1 MTDDERDQRGPDGPR
16 TTGAPWM
23 QSLRR
28 GDAGPAVAEV
38 RAALEEMSLLERR
51 GPGPATFDQD
61 LEAGVRLFQ
70 QQRGLITDGLVG
82 PATYRALRDARW
94 SLGDRML
101 SLHTPAPLT
110 GDDVFALQERLLE
123 LGYDSGRADGVF
135 GRQTEQ
141 ALRSFQRDYGMA
153 ADGMCGPRTLRHLG
167 YLGRK
172 VTGGRPGLLREQ
184 ERLHRAGPR
193 MSGKRIVIDPGHG
206 GEHPGVE
213 VGGHT
218 EAALVADV
226 ARRLEGRM
234 AAAGMEALLSHGP
247 HDCPTDA
254 ERAGFANSAGADVL
268 LSLHVD
274 ANPSAAAN
282 GLAAFHFGTGTGAT
296 STVGEALAGYIHRE
310 LLARTRMLDC
320 GVHPRPW
327 ELLRLTRMPAVRVE
341 MGYLTNEH
349 DRAALL
355 DPAFRDVVAEG
366 ILVAVK
372 RLYLLGQNDKPT
384 GTFTFSDILQHEE
397 GSPAGV

>member
-1 MTDDERDQRGPDGPR
+1 
-16 TTGAPWM
+16 M
-23 QSLRR
+23 QLLSR
-28 GDAGPAVAEV
+28 GDAGPPVAEV
-38 RAALEEMSLLERR
+38 RAALEALGIVEPT
-51 GPGPATFDQD
+51 GPGPVLFDEQ
-61 LEAGVRLFQ
+61 LEHAVRIFQ
-70 QQRGLITDGLVG
+70 QRRGLITDGIVG

-94 SLGDRML
+94 ALGDRML
-101 SLHTPAPLT
+101 LLNAASPLT

-141 ALRSFQRDYGMA
+141 ALRGFQRDYGMSP
-153 ADGMCGPRTLRHLG
+153 DGMCGPRTLRHLG

-193 MSGKRIVIDPGHG
+193 LSGKRIVIDPGHG
-206 GEHPGVE
+206 GADRGVS
-213 VGGHT
+213 VGSGADAIT
-218 EAALVADV
+218 EAGLVDDIG
-226 ARRLEGRM
+226 RRLEGRM

-254 ERAGFANSAGADVL
+254 ERAGFANSAGADVV

-274 ANPSAAAN
+274 ANASPAAN

-296 STVGEALAGYIHRE
+296 STVGEALAGFIHRE

-341 MGYLTNEH
+341 MGYLTNER

-355 DPAFRDVVAEG
+355 DPGFRDVVAEG

-372 RLYLLGQNDKPT
+372 RLYLLGQDDKPT
-384 GTFTFSDILQHEE
+384 GTFTWAEVLQRE
-397 GSPAGV
+397 SNRPAGV

>member
-1 MTDDERDQRGPDGPR
+1 
-16 TTGAPWM
+16 M
-23 QSLRR
+23 QLLRR
-28 GDAGPAVAEV
+28 GDAGPPVAEV
-38 RAALEEMSLLERR
+38 RAALEAM
-51 GPGPATFDQD
+51 GV
-61 LEAGVRLFQ
+61 LEAVAVGSGRFDNALEHAVRVFQ
-70 QQRGLITDGLVG
+70 QQRGLITDGIVG

-94 SLGDRML
+94 ALGDRML
-101 SLHTPAPLT
+101 RFDPAGPMT

-141 ALRSFQRDYGMA
+141 ALRSFQRDYGMSP
-153 ADGMCGPRTLRHLG
+153 DGMCGPRTLRHLG

-193 MSGKRIVIDPGHG
+193 LSGKRIVIDPGHG
-206 GEHPGVE
+206 GRDRGVTIGSDRTA
-213 VGGHT
+213 VT
-218 EAALVADV
+218 EADLVSDI

-234 AAAGMEALLSHGP
+234 AAAGMEALLSRGP
-247 HDCPTDA
+247 HDCPSDA

-274 ANPSAAAN
+274 ADPSPSAN
-282 GLAAFHFGTGTGAT
+282 GLAAFHFGTGNGAT
-296 STVGEALAGYIHRE
+296 STVGEALAGFIHRE

-341 MGYLTNEH
+341 IGYLTNDR

-355 DPAFRDVVAEG
+355 DPAFRDIVAEG

-372 RLYLLGQNDKPT
+372 RLYLLGQDDKPT
-384 GTFTFSDILQHEE
+384 GTFTWAEVLQREE
-397 GSPAGV
+397 GRPAGV

>member
-1 MTDDERDQRGPDGPR
+1 
-16 TTGAPWM
+16 M
-23 QSLRR
+23 QLLSR
-28 GDAGPAVAEV
+28 GDAGPPVAEV
-38 RAALEEMSLLERR
+38 RAALEALGILEAV
-51 GPGPATFDQD
+51 GPGPVLFDEQ
-61 LEAGVRLFQ
+61 LEHAVRIFQ
-70 QQRGLITDGLVG
+70 QRRGLITDGIVG

-94 SLGDRML
+94 ALGDRML
-101 SLHTPAPLT
+101 LLNTASPLT

-141 ALRSFQRDYGMA
+141 ALRGFQRDYGMSP
-153 ADGMCGPRTLRHLG
+153 DGMCGPRTLRHLG

-193 MSGKRIVIDPGHG
+193 LSGKRIVIDPGHG
-206 GEHPGVE
+206 GADRGVS
-213 VGGHT
+213 VGSGAEAVT
-218 EAALVADV
+218 EAGLVDDIG
-226 ARRLEGRM
+226 RRLEGRM

-254 ERAGFANSAGADVL
+254 ERAGFANSAGADVV

-274 ANPSAAAN
+274 ANASPAAN

-296 STVGEALAGYIHRE
+296 STVGEALAGFIHRE

-341 MGYLTNEH
+341 MGYLTNER

-355 DPAFRDVVAEG
+355 DPGFRDVVAEG

-372 RLYLLGQNDKPT
+372 RLYLLGQDDKPT
-384 GTFTFSDILQHEE
+384 GTFTWAEVLQRE
-397 GSPAGV
+397 SNRPAGV

>member
-1 MTDDERDQRGPDGPR
+1 
-16 TTGAPWM
+16 M
-23 QSLRR
+23 QLLSR
-28 GDAGPAVAEV
+28 GDTGPAVAEV
-38 RAALEEMSLLERR
+38 RAALQALGLVEPPAP
-51 GPGPATFDQD
+51 GGPAPEPSRFDGA
-61 LEAGVRLFQ
+61 LEGAVRAFQ
-70 QQRGLITDGLVG
+70 QNRGLITDGVVG
-82 PATYRALRDARW
+82 AATYRALRDARW

-101 SLHTPAPLT
+101 CLQASNTMT

-153 ADGMCGPRTLRHLG
+153 PDGICGPRTLRHLG

-193 MSGKRIVIDPGHG
+193 LSGKRIVIDPGHG
-206 GEHPGVE
+206 GSHPGVA
-213 VGGHT
+213 VGGVT
-218 EAALVADV
+218 EAGLVADI

-234 AAAGMEALLSHGP
+234 SAAGMEALLSHGP
-247 HDCPTDA
+247 QDCPSDA
-254 ERAGFANSAGADVL
+254 ERAGFANTAGADVV

-274 ANPSAAAN
+274 ANPSPAAN

-296 STVGEALAGYIHRE
+296 STVGEALAGFIHRE

-341 MGYLTNEH
+341 IGYLTNED
-349 DRAALL
+349 DRESLL

-384 GTFTFSDILQHEE
+384 GTFTFSDILQREE
-397 GSPAGV
+397 GSPIGA

>member
-1 MTDDERDQRGPDGPR
+1 MTPARRSPR
-16 TTGAPWM
+16 SAQHWRRSASWSPWAPARCCSTT
-23 QSLRR
+23 QLEH
-28 GDAGPAVAEV
+28 AV
-38 RAALEEMSLLERR
+38 RI
-51 GPGPATFDQD
+51 
-61 LEAGVRLFQ
+61 FQ
-70 QQRGLITDGLVG
+70 QRRGLITDGIVG

-94 SLGDRML
+94 ALGDRML
-101 SLHTPAPLT
+101 LLNAASPLT

-141 ALRSFQRDYGMA
+141 ALRGFQRDYGMSP
-153 ADGMCGPRTLRHLG
+153 DGMCGPRTLRHLG

-193 MSGKRIVIDPGHG
+193 LSGKRIVIDPGHG
-206 GEHPGVE
+206 GADRGVS
-213 VGGHT
+213 VGSGAEAVT
-218 EAALVADV
+218 EAGLVDDIG
-226 ARRLEGRM
+226 RRLEGRM

-254 ERAGFANSAGADVL
+254 ERAGFANSAGADVV

-274 ANPSAAAN
+274 ANASPAAN

-296 STVGEALAGYIHRE
+296 STVGEALAGFIHRE

-341 MGYLTNEH
+341 MGYLTNDR

-355 DPAFRDVVAEG
+355 DPGFRDVVAEG

-372 RLYLLGQNDKPT
+372 RLYLLGQDDKPT
-384 GTFTFSDILQHEE
+384 GTFTWAEVLQRE
-397 GSPAGV
+397 SNRPAGV

>member
-1 MTDDERDQRGPDGPR
+1 
-16 TTGAPWM
+16 M
-23 QSLRR
+23 QLLSR
-28 GDAGPAVAEV
+28 GDAGPPVAEV
-38 RAALEEMSLLERR
+38 RAALEEMGILEPTD
-51 GPGPATFDQD
+51 PGPALFDDD
-61 LEAGVRLFQ
+61 LEQAVRIFQ
-70 QQRGLITDGLVG
+70 QHRGLITDGIVG

-101 SLHTPAPLT
+101 CLQASNTMT

-153 ADGMCGPRTLRHLG
+153 PDGICGPRTLRHLG

-193 MSGKRIVIDPGHG
+193 LSGKRIVIDPGHG
-206 GEHPGVE
+206 GSHPGVA
-213 VGGHT
+213 VGGVT
-218 EAALVADV
+218 EAGLVADI

-234 AAAGMEALLSHGP
+234 SAAGMEALLSHGP
-247 HDCPTDA
+247 QDCPSDA
-254 ERAGFANSAGADVL
+254 ERAGFANTAGADVV

-274 ANPSAAAN
+274 ANPSPAAN

-296 STVGEALAGYIHRE
+296 STVGEALAGFIHRE

-341 MGYLTNEH
+341 IGYLTNED
-349 DRAALL
+349 DRESLL

-384 GTFTFSDILQHEE
+384 GTFTFSDILQREE
-397 GSPAGV
+397 GSPIGA

>member
-1 MTDDERDQRGPDGPR
+1 
-16 TTGAPWM
+16 M
-23 QSLRR
+23 QLLSR
-28 GDAGPAVAEV
+28 GDAGPPVAEV
-38 RAALEEMSLLERR
+38 RAALEALGIVEPT
-51 GPGPATFDQD
+51 GPGPVLFDEQ
-61 LEAGVRLFQ
+61 LEHAVRIFQ
-70 QQRGLITDGLVG
+70 QRRGLITDGIVG

-94 SLGDRML
+94 ALGDRML
-101 SLHTPAPLT
+101 LLNAASPLT

-141 ALRSFQRDYGMA
+141 ALRGFQRDYGMSP
-153 ADGMCGPRTLRHLG
+153 DGMCGPRTLRHLG

-193 MSGKRIVIDPGHG
+193 LSGKRIVIDPGHG
-206 GEHPGVE
+206 GADRGVS
-213 VGGHT
+213 VGSGADAIT
-218 EAALVADV
+218 EAGLVDDIG
-226 ARRLEGRM
+226 RRLEGRM

-247 HDCPTDA
+247 NDCPTDA
-254 ERAGFANSAGADVL
+254 ERAGFANSAGADVV

-274 ANPSAAAN
+274 ANASPAAN

-296 STVGEALAGYIHRE
+296 STVGEALAGFIHRE

-341 MGYLTNEH
+341 MGYLTNER

-355 DPAFRDVVAEG
+355 DPGFRDVVAEG

-372 RLYLLGQNDKPT
+372 RLYLLGQDDKPT
-384 GTFTFSDILQHEE
+384 GTFTWAEVLQRE
-397 GSPAGV
+397 SNRPAGV

>member
-1 MTDDERDQRGPDGPR
+1 
-16 TTGAPWM
+16 M
-23 QSLRR
+23 QLLSR
-28 GDAGPAVAEV
+28 GDAGPPVAEV
-38 RAALEEMSLLERR
+38 RAALEALGIVEPT
-51 GPGPATFDQD
+51 GPGPVLFDDQ
-61 LEAGVRLFQ
+61 LEHAVRIFQ
-70 QQRGLITDGLVG
+70 QRRGLITDGIVG

-94 SLGDRML
+94 ALGDRML
-101 SLHTPAPLT
+101 LLNAASPLT

-141 ALRSFQRDYGMA
+141 ALRGFQRDYGMTP
-153 ADGMCGPRTLRHLG
+153 DGMCGPRTLRHLG

-193 MSGKRIVIDPGHG
+193 LSGKRIVIDPGHG
-206 GEHPGVE
+206 GADRGVS
-213 VGGHT
+213 VGSGADAIT
-218 EAALVADV
+218 EAGLVDDIG
-226 ARRLEGRM
+226 RRLEGRM

-247 HDCPTDA
+247 NDCPTDA
-254 ERAGFANSAGADVL
+254 ERAGFANSAGADVV

-274 ANPSAAAN
+274 ANASPAAN

-296 STVGEALAGYIHRE
+296 STVGEALAGFIHRE

-341 MGYLTNEH
+341 MGYLTNER

-355 DPAFRDVVAEG
+355 DPGFRDVVAEG

-372 RLYLLGQNDKPT
+372 RLYLLGQDDKPT
-384 GTFTFSDILQHEE
+384 GTFTWAEVLQRE
-397 GSPAGV
+397 SNRPAGV

>member
-1 MTDDERDQRGPDGPR
+1 
-16 TTGAPWM
+16 M
-23 QSLRR
+23 QLLSR
-28 GDAGPAVAEV
+28 GDAGPPVAEV
-38 RAALEEMSLLERR
+38 RAALEALGIVEPT
-51 GPGPATFDQD
+51 GPGPVLFDEQ
-61 LEAGVRLFQ
+61 LEHAVRIFQ
-70 QQRGLITDGLVG
+70 QRRGLITDGIVG

-94 SLGDRML
+94 ALGDRML
-101 SLHTPAPLT
+101 LLNAASPLT

-141 ALRSFQRDYGMA
+141 ALRGFQRDYGMSP
-153 ADGMCGPRTLRHLG
+153 DGMCGPRTLRHLG

-193 MSGKRIVIDPGHG
+193 LSGKRIVIDPGHG
-206 GEHPGVE
+206 GTDRGVS
-213 VGGHT
+213 VGSGAEAIT
-218 EAALVADV
+218 EAGLVDDIG
-226 ARRLEGRM
+226 RRLEGRM

-254 ERAGFANSAGADVL
+254 ERAGFANSAGADVV

-274 ANPSAAAN
+274 ANASPAAN

-296 STVGEALAGYIHRE
+296 STVGEALAGFIHRE

-341 MGYLTNEH
+341 MGYLTNER

-355 DPAFRDVVAEG
+355 DPGFRDVVAEG

-372 RLYLLGQNDKPT
+372 RLYLLGQDDKPT
-384 GTFTFSDILQHEE
+384 GTFTWAEVLQRE
-397 GSPAGV
+397 SNRPAGV

>member
-1 MTDDERDQRGPDGPR
+1 
-16 TTGAPWM
+16 M
-23 QSLRR
+23 QLLSR
-28 GDAGPAVAEV
+28 GDAGPPVAEV
-38 RAALEEMSLLERR
+38 RAALEALGIVEPT
-51 GPGPATFDQD
+51 GPGPVLFDEQ
-61 LEAGVRLFQ
+61 LEHAVRIFQ
-70 QQRGLITDGLVG
+70 QRRGLITDGVVG

-94 SLGDRML
+94 ALGDRML
-101 SLHTPAPLT
+101 LLNAASPLT

-141 ALRSFQRDYGMA
+141 ALRGFQRDYGMSP
-153 ADGMCGPRTLRHLG
+153 DGMCGPRTLRHLG

-193 MSGKRIVIDPGHG
+193 LSGKRIVIDPGHG
-206 GEHPGVE
+206 GADRGVS
-213 VGGHT
+213 VGSGADAIT
-218 EAALVADV
+218 EAGLVDDIG
-226 ARRLEGRM
+226 RRLEGRM

-247 HDCPTDA
+247 NDCPTDA
-254 ERAGFANSAGADVL
+254 ERAGFANSAGADVV

-274 ANPSAAAN
+274 ANASPAAN

-296 STVGEALAGYIHRE
+296 STVGEALAGFIHRE

-341 MGYLTNEH
+341 MGYLTNER

-355 DPAFRDVVAEG
+355 DPGFRDIVAEG

-372 RLYLLGQNDKPT
+372 RLYLLGQDDKPT
-384 GTFTFSDILQHEE
+384 GTFTWAEVLQRE
-397 GSPAGV
+397 SNRPAGV

>member
-1 MTDDERDQRGPDGPR
+1 MTSRLAVDEVGE
-16 TTGAPWM
+16 
-23 QSLRR
+23 L
-28 GDAGPAVAEV
+28 
-38 RAALEEMSLLERR
+38 
-51 GPGPATFDQD
+51 FDLD
-61 LEAGVRLFQ
+61 LEAAVRLFQ

-82 PATYRALRDARW
+82 PSTYRALRDAHW

-101 SLHTPAPLT
+101 SLHAPAPLT

-153 ADGMCGPRTLRHLG
+153 PDGMCGPRTLRHLG

-193 MSGKRIVIDPGHG
+193 LSGKRIVIDPGHG
-206 GEHPGVE
+206 GGSNPGVS

-218 EAALVADV
+218 EADLVSDV
-226 ARRLEGRM
+226 GRRLEGRM

-247 HDCPTDA
+247 QDCPTDA
-254 ERAGFANSAGADVL
+254 ERAGFANSAGADVV

-274 ANPSAAAN
+274 ANPSPAAN
-282 GLAAFHFGTGTGAT
+282 GLAAFHFGTGNGAT
-296 STVGEALAGYIHRE
+296 STVGEALAGFIHRE

-341 MGYLTNEH
+341 IGYLTNDR

>member
-1 MTDDERDQRGPDGPR
+1 
-16 TTGAPWM
+16 M
-23 QSLRR
+23 QLLSR
-28 GDAGPAVAEV
+28 GDTGPAVAEV
-38 RAALEEMSLLERR
+38 RAALQALGLVEPSAPGAPAPEPGRFDEGLED
-51 GPGPATFDQD
+51 A
-61 LEAGVRLFQ
+61 VRAFQ
-70 QQRGLITDGLVG
+70 QNRGLITDGVVG
-82 PATYRALRDARW
+82 PSTYRALRDARW

-101 SLHTPAPLT
+101 CLQASNIMS

-153 ADGMCGPRTLRHLG
+153 PDGICGPRTLRHLG

-184 ERLHRAGPR
+184 ERLHRSGPR
-193 MSGKRIVIDPGHG
+193 LSGKRIVIDPGHG
-206 GEHPGVE
+206 GSDPGVA
-213 VGGHT
+213 VGGVT
-218 EAALVADV
+218 EAGLVSDI

-234 AAAGMEALLSHGP
+234 SAAGMEALLSHGP
-247 HDCPTDA
+247 HDCPSDP
-254 ERAGFANSAGADVL
+254 ERAAFANTAGADVV

-274 ANPSAAAN
+274 ANPSPAAN

-341 MGYLTNEH
+341 IGYLTNER
-349 DRAALL
+349 DRSALL

-384 GTFTFSDILQHEE
+384 GTFTFSDILQREE
-397 GSPAGV
+397 GSPIGA

>member
-1 MTDDERDQRGPDGPR
+1 
-16 TTGAPWM
+16 M
-23 QSLRR
+23 QLLSR
-28 GDAGPAVAEV
+28 GDAGPPVAEV
-38 RAALEEMSLLERR
+38 RAALEALGIVEPT
-51 GPGPATFDQD
+51 GPGPVLFDEQ
-61 LEAGVRLFQ
+61 LEHAVRIFQ
-70 QQRGLITDGLVG
+70 QRRGLITDGIVG

-94 SLGDRML
+94 ALGDRML
-101 SLHTPAPLT
+101 LLNAASPLT

-141 ALRSFQRDYGMA
+141 ALRGFQRDYGMSP
-153 ADGMCGPRTLRHLG
+153 DGMCGPRTLRHLG

-193 MSGKRIVIDPGHG
+193 LSGKRIVIDPGHG
-206 GEHPGVE
+206 GADRGVS
-213 VGGHT
+213 VGSGADAIT
-218 EAALVADV
+218 EAGLVDDIG
-226 ARRLEGRM
+226 RRLEGRM

-247 HDCPTDA
+247 NDCPTDA
-254 ERAGFANSAGADVL
+254 ERAGFANSAGADVV

-274 ANPSAAAN
+274 ANASPAAN

-296 STVGEALAGYIHRE
+296 STVGEALAGFIHRE

-341 MGYLTNEH
+341 IGYLTNDR

-355 DPAFRDVVAEG
+355 DPGFRDVVAEG

-372 RLYLLGQNDKPT
+372 RLYLLGQDDKPT
-384 GTFTFSDILQHEE
+384 GTFTWAEVLQRE
-397 GSPAGV
+397 SNRPAGV

>member
-1 MTDDERDQRGPDGPR
+1 
-16 TTGAPWM
+16 M
-23 QSLRR
+23 QLLSR
-28 GDAGPAVAEV
+28 GDAGPPVAEV
-38 RAALEEMSLLERR
+38 RAALEEMGILDPA
-51 GPGPATFDQD
+51 GPGPALFDD
-61 LEAGVRLFQ
+61 LLEQAVRIFQ
-70 QQRGLITDGLVG
+70 QRRGLITDGIVG

-94 SLGDRML
+94 ALGDRML
-101 SLHTPAPLT
+101 LLNTQQPLT
-110 GDDVFALQERLLE
+110 GDDVFSLQERLLE

-141 ALRSFQRDYGMA
+141 ALRSFQRDYGMSP
-153 ADGMCGPRTLRHLG
+153 DGMCGPRTLRHLG

-193 MSGKRIVIDPGHG
+193 LSGKRIVIDPGHG
-206 GEHPGVE
+206 GADRGAL
-213 VGGHT
+213 VGSGPEAVT
-218 EAALVADV
+218 EAGIVGDI

-247 HDCPTDA
+247 QDCPNDA
-254 ERAGFANSAGADVL
+254 ERAGFANSAGADVV

-274 ANPSAAAN
+274 ANASPAAN

-296 STVGEALAGYIHRE
+296 STVGEALAGFIHRE

-341 MGYLTNEH
+341 IGYLTNDR

-355 DPAFRDVVAEG
+355 DPGFRDVVAEG

-372 RLYLLGQNDKPT
+372 RLYLLGQDDKPT
-384 GTFTFSDILQHEE
+384 GTFTWAEVLQRE
-397 GSPAGV
+397 SNRPAGV

>member
-1 MTDDERDQRGPDGPR
+1 
-16 TTGAPWM
+16 M
-23 QSLRR
+23 QLLSR
-28 GDAGPAVAEV
+28 GDAGPPVAEV
-38 RAALEEMSLLERR
+38 RAALEEMGILEPT
-51 GPGPATFDQD
+51 GPGPALFDEL
-61 LEAGVRLFQ
+61 LEQAVRIFQ
-70 QQRGLITDGLVG
+70 QHRGLITDGIVG

-101 SLHTPAPLT
+101 LLNTQQPLT

-141 ALRSFQRDYGMA
+141 ALRSFQRDYGMSP
-153 ADGMCGPRTLRHLG
+153 DGMCGPRTLRHLG

-184 ERLHRAGPR
+184 ERLHKAGPR
-193 MSGKRIVIDPGHG
+193 LSGKRIVIDPGHG
-206 GEHPGVE
+206 GADR
-213 VGGHT
+213 GGLIGTGPDAVT
-218 EAALVADV
+218 EAGLVGDI

-247 HDCPTDA
+247 QDCPTDA
-254 ERAGFANSAGADVL
+254 ERAGFANSAGADVV

-274 ANPSAAAN
+274 ANASPAAN

-296 STVGEALAGYIHRE
+296 STVGEALAGFIHRE

-341 MGYLTNEH
+341 IGYLTNDR

-355 DPAFRDVVAEG
+355 DPGFRDVVAEG

-372 RLYLLGQNDKPT
+372 RLYLLGQDDKPT
-384 GTFTFSDILQHEE
+384 GTFTWAEVLQREANR
-397 GSPAGV
+397 PAAAR

>member
-1 MTDDERDQRGPDGPR
+1 
-16 TTGAPWM
+16 M
-23 QSLRR
+23 QLLSR
-28 GDAGPAVAEV
+28 GDAGPPVAEV
-38 RAALEEMSLLERR
+38 RAALEALGIVEPT
-51 GPGPATFDQD
+51 GPGPVLFDEQ
-61 LEAGVRLFQ
+61 LEHAVRIFQ
-70 QQRGLITDGLVG
+70 QRRGLITDGIVG

-94 SLGDRML
+94 ALGDRML
-101 SLHTPAPLT
+101 LLNAASPLT

-141 ALRSFQRDYGMA
+141 ALRGFQRDYGMSP
-153 ADGMCGPRTLRHLG
+153 DGMCGPRTLRHLG

-193 MSGKRIVIDPGHG
+193 LSGKRIVIDPGHG
-206 GEHPGVE
+206 GADRGVS
-213 VGGHT
+213 VGSGADTIT
-218 EAALVADV
+218 EAGLVDDIG
-226 ARRLEGRM
+226 RRLEGRM

-247 HDCPTDA
+247 NDCPTDA
-254 ERAGFANSAGADVL
+254 ERAGFANSAGADVV

-274 ANPSAAAN
+274 ANASPAAN

-296 STVGEALAGYIHRE
+296 STVGEALAGFIHRE

-341 MGYLTNEH
+341 MGYLTNER

-355 DPAFRDVVAEG
+355 DPGFRDVVAEG

-372 RLYLLGQNDKPT
+372 RLYLLGQDDKPT
-384 GTFTFSDILQHEE
+384 GTFTWAEVLQRE
-397 GSPAGV
+397 SNRPAGV

>member
-1 MTDDERDQRGPDGPR
+1 
-16 TTGAPWM
+16 M
-23 QSLRR
+23 QLLSR
-28 GDAGPAVAEV
+28 GDAGPPVAEV
-38 RAALEEMSLLERR
+38 RAALEALGIVEPT
-51 GPGPATFDQD
+51 GPGPVLFDDQ
-61 LEAGVRLFQ
+61 LEHAVRIFQ
-70 QQRGLITDGLVG
+70 QRRGLITDGIVG

-94 SLGDRML
+94 ALGDRML
-101 SLHTPAPLT
+101 LLNAASPLT

-141 ALRSFQRDYGMA
+141 ALRGFQRDYGMSP
-153 ADGMCGPRTLRHLG
+153 DGMCGPRTLRHLG

-193 MSGKRIVIDPGHG
+193 LSGKRIVIDPGHG
-206 GEHPGVE
+206 GADRGVS
-213 VGGHT
+213 VGSGAEAIT
-218 EAALVADV
+218 EAGLVDDIG
-226 ARRLEGRM
+226 RRLEGRM

-247 HDCPTDA
+247 NDCPTDA
-254 ERAGFANSAGADVL
+254 ERAGFANSAGADVV

-274 ANPSAAAN
+274 ANASPAAN

-296 STVGEALAGYIHRE
+296 STVGEALAGFIHRE
-310 LLARTRMLDC
+310 LLARTQMLDC

-341 MGYLTNEH
+341 MGYLTNDR

-355 DPAFRDVVAEG
+355 DPGFRDVVAEG

-372 RLYLLGQNDKPT
+372 RLYLLGQDDKPT
-384 GTFTFSDILQHEE
+384 GTFTWAEVLQRE
-397 GSPAGV
+397 SNRPAGV

>member
-1 MTDDERDQRGPDGPR
+1 
-16 TTGAPWM
+16 M
-23 QSLRR
+23 QLLSR
-28 GDAGPAVAEV
+28 GDAGPPVAEV
-38 RAALEEMSLLERR
+38 RAALEALGILEPV
-51 GPGPATFDQD
+51 GPGPALFDDQ
-61 LEAGVRLFQ
+61 LEHAVRIFQ
-70 QQRGLITDGLVG
+70 QGRGLITDGIVG
-82 PATYRALRDARW
+82 SATYRALRDARW
-94 SLGDRML
+94 ALGDRML
-101 SLHTPAPLT
+101 LLNTQAPLT

-141 ALRSFQRDYGMA
+141 ALRGFQRDYGMSP
-153 ADGMCGPRTLRHLG
+153 DGMCGPRTLRHLG

-193 MSGKRIVIDPGHG
+193 LSGKRIVIDPGHG
-206 GEHPGVE
+206 GADRGVF
-213 VGGHT
+213 VGSGAEAVT
-218 EAALVADV
+218 EAGLVDDIG
-226 ARRLEGRM
+226 RRLEGRM

-254 ERAGFANSAGADVL
+254 ERAGFANSAGADVV

-274 ANPSAAAN
+274 ANASPAAN

-296 STVGEALAGYIHRE
+296 STVGEALAGFIHRE

-341 MGYLTNEH
+341 IGYLTNDR

-355 DPAFRDVVAEG
+355 DPGFRDVVAEG

-372 RLYLLGQNDKPT
+372 RLYLLGQDDKPT
-384 GTFTFSDILQHEE
+384 GTFTWAEVLQRE
-397 GSPAGV
+397 SNRPAGV

>member
-1 MTDDERDQRGPDGPR
+1 MCMPL
-16 TTGAPWM
+16 
-23 QSLRR
+23 LRR
-28 GDAGPAVAEV
+28 GDAGPPVAEV
-38 RAALEEMSLLERR
+38 RAALEEMDLLERTE
-51 GPGPATFDQD
+51 PGPAVFDEA
-61 LEAGVRLFQ
+61 LERAVRAFQ
-70 QQRGLITDGLVG
+70 QQLGLITDGIVG
-82 PATYRALRDARW
+82 PSTYRALRDARW

-101 SLHTPAPLT
+101 CLHTPSHMT
-110 GDDVFALQERLLE
+110 GDDVFSLQERLLE

-141 ALRSFQRDYGMA
+141 ALRSFQRDYGMSP
-153 ADGMCGPRTLRHLG
+153 DGMCGPRTLRHLG

-184 ERLHRAGPR
+184 ERLHKAGPR
-193 MSGKRIVIDPGHG
+193 LSGKRIVIDPGHG
-206 GEHPGVE
+206 GQNPGVA
-213 VGGHT
+213 VDGVT
-218 EAALVADV
+218 EAELVADV

-234 AAAGMEALLSHGP
+234 AAAGMEAMLSHGP
-247 HDCPTDA
+247 HDDPTDA
-254 ERAGFANSAGADVL
+254 ERAGFANSAGADVV

-274 ANPSAAAN
+274 ANPSPAAN
-282 GLAAFHFGTGTGAT
+282 GLAAFHFGTGNGAT

-341 MGYLTNEH
+341 IGYLTNER

-355 DPAFRDVVAEG
+355 DPGFRDVVAEG

-384 GTFTFSDILQHEE
+384 GTFTFSDILQREE

>member
-1 MTDDERDQRGPDGPR
+1 
-16 TTGAPWM
+16 M
-23 QSLRR
+23 QLLSR
-28 GDAGPAVAEV
+28 GDTGPAVAEV
-38 RAALEEMSLLERR
+38 RAALQALGLLEPPA
-51 GPGPATFDQD
+51 PGGAAPEPSRFDGS
-61 LEAGVRLFQ
+61 LEDAVRAFQ
-70 QQRGLITDGLVG
+70 QNRGLITDGVVG
-82 PATYRALRDARW
+82 SATYRALRDARW

-101 SLHTPAPLT
+101 CLQASNTMT

-153 ADGMCGPRTLRHLG
+153 PDGICGPRTLRHLG

-206 GEHPGVE
+206 GSHPGVA
-213 VGGHT
+213 VGGVT
-218 EAALVADV
+218 EAGLVADI

-234 AAAGMEALLSHGP
+234 SAAGMEALLSHGP
-247 HDCPTDA
+247 QDCPSDA
-254 ERAGFANSAGADVL
+254 ERAGFANTAGADVV

-274 ANPSAAAN
+274 ANPSPAAN

-341 MGYLTNEH
+341 IGYLTNET
-349 DRAALL
+349 DRESLL
-355 DPAFRDVVAEG
+355 DPAFRDIVAEG

-384 GTFTFSDILQHEE
+384 GTFTFSDILQREE
-397 GSPAGV
+397 GSPIGA

>member
-1 MTDDERDQRGPDGPR
+1 
-16 TTGAPWM
+16 M
-23 QSLRR
+23 QLLSR
-28 GDAGPAVAEV
+28 GDAGPPVAEV
-38 RAALEEMSLLERR
+38 RAALEALGIVEPT
-51 GPGPATFDQD
+51 GPGPVLFDEQ
-61 LEAGVRLFQ
+61 LEHAVRIFQ
-70 QQRGLITDGLVG
+70 QRRGLITDGIVG

-94 SLGDRML
+94 ALGDRML
-101 SLHTPAPLT
+101 LLNAASPLT

-141 ALRSFQRDYGMA
+141 ALRGFQRDYGMSP
-153 ADGMCGPRTLRHLG
+153 DGMCGPRTLRHLG

-193 MSGKRIVIDPGHG
+193 LSGKRIVIDPGHG
-206 GEHPGVE
+206 GADRGVS
-213 VGGHT
+213 VGSGADAIT
-218 EAALVADV
+218 EAGLVDDIG
-226 ARRLEGRM
+226 RRLEGRM

-247 HDCPTDA
+247 NDCPTDA
-254 ERAGFANSAGADVL
+254 ERAGFANSAGADVV

-274 ANPSAAAN
+274 ANASPAAN

-296 STVGEALAGYIHRE
+296 STVGEALAGFIHRE

-341 MGYLTNEH
+341 MGYLTNER

-355 DPAFRDVVAEG
+355 DPGFRDVVAEG

-372 RLYLLGQNDKPT
+372 RLSLLGQDDKPT
-384 GTFTFSDILQHEE
+384 GTFTWAEVHQRESNR
-397 GSPAGV
+397 PAGV

>member
-1 MTDDERDQRGPDGPR
+1 
-16 TTGAPWM
+16 M
-23 QSLRR
+23 QFLRR
-28 GDAGPAVAEV
+28 GDTGPAVVEV
-38 RAALEEMSLLERR
+38 RAALERLSLLT
-51 GPGPATFDQD
+51 GPAEGERFDAD
-61 LEAGVRLFQ
+61 LEQAVRVFQ
-70 QQRGLITDGLVG
+70 QDRGLITDGVVG
-82 PATYRALRDARW
+82 PSTYRALRDARW

-101 SLHTPAPLT
+101 SLDPLDPQT

-135 GRQTEQ
+135 GRETEG

-153 ADGMCGPRTLRHLG
+153 PDGLCGPRTLRHLG

-193 MSGKRIVIDPGHG
+193 LSGKRIVIDPGHG
-206 GEHPGVE
+206 GEHPGVT
-213 VGGHT
+213 VGGVT
-218 EAALVADV
+218 EAGLVADI

-234 AAAGMEALLSHGP
+234 SAAGMEALLSHGP
-247 HDCPTDA
+247 ADCPTDA
-254 ERAGFANSAGADVL
+254 ERAGFANSTGADVV

-274 ANPSAAAN
+274 ANASPAAN

-341 MGYLTNEH
+341 IGYLTHEG
-349 DRAALL
+349 DRDALL

-372 RLYLLGQNDKPT
+372 RLYLLGRDDKPT
-384 GTFTFSDILQHEE
+384 GTFTFSDILQHES
-397 GSPAGV
+397 GSRAGV

>member
-1 MTDDERDQRGPDGPR
+1 
-16 TTGAPWM
+16 M
-23 QSLRR
+23 QLLSR
-28 GDAGPAVAEV
+28 GDAGPPVAEV
-38 RAALEEMSLLERR
+38 RAALEEMGILEPA
-51 GPGPATFDQD
+51 GPGPALFDD
-61 LEAGVRLFQ
+61 ALEQAVRIFQ

-82 PATYRALRDARW
+82 PATYRAMRDARW
-94 SLGDRML
+94 ALGDRML
-101 SLHTPAPLT
+101 HLNTHAPLT

-141 ALRSFQRDYGMA
+141 ALRSFQRDYGMSP
-153 ADGMCGPRTLRHLG
+153 DGMCGPRTLRHLG

-193 MSGKRIVIDPGHG
+193 LSGKRIVIDPGHG
-206 GEHPGVE
+206 GPNPGVAIGQGADT
-213 VGGHT
+213 VT
-218 EAALVADV
+218 EAGLVADI

-254 ERAGFANSAGADVL
+254 ERAGFANSAGADVV

-274 ANPSAAAN
+274 ANASPAAS

-296 STVGEALAGYIHRE
+296 STVGEALAGFIHRE
-310 LLARTRMLDC
+310 LLARTQMVDC

-341 MGYLTNEH
+341 MGYLTNAR

-355 DPAFRDVVAEG
+355 DPGFRDIVAEG

-372 RLYLLGQNDKPT
+372 RLYLLGQDDKPT
-384 GTFTFSDILQHEE
+384 GTFTFAEVLDRETTR
-397 GSPAGV
+397 PAGV

>member
-1 MTDDERDQRGPDGPR
+1 
-16 TTGAPWM
+16 M
-23 QSLRR
+23 QLLSR
-28 GDAGPAVAEV
+28 GDAGPPVAEV
-38 RAALEEMSLLERR
+38 RAALEEMGILEPT
-51 GPGPATFDQD
+51 GPGPALFDDD
-61 LEAGVRLFQ
+61 LEQAVRIFQ
-70 QQRGLITDGLVG
+70 QHRGLITDGIVG
-82 PATYRALRDARW
+82 PATYRAMRDARW
-94 SLGDRML
+94 ALGDRML
-101 SLHTPAPLT
+101 LLNAQPLT

-153 ADGMCGPRTLRHLG
+153 PDGICGPRTLRHLG

-193 MSGKRIVIDPGHG
+193 LSGKRIVIDPGHG
-206 GEHPGVE
+206 GSHPGVA
-213 VGGHT
+213 VGGVT
-218 EAALVADV
+218 EAGLVADI

-234 AAAGMEALLSHGP
+234 SAAGMEALLSHGP
-247 HDCPTDA
+247 QDCPSDA
-254 ERAGFANSAGADVL
+254 ERAGFANTAGADVV

-274 ANPSAAAN
+274 ANPSPAAN

-296 STVGEALAGYIHRE
+296 STVGEALAGFIHRE

-341 MGYLTNEH
+341 IGYLTNED
-349 DRAALL
+349 DRESLL

-384 GTFTFSDILQHEE
+384 GTFTFSDILQREE
-397 GSPAGV
+397 GSPIGA

>member
-1 MTDDERDQRGPDGPR
+1 
-16 TTGAPWM
+16 M
-23 QSLRR
+23 QLLSR
-28 GDAGPAVAEV
+28 GDAGPPVAEV
-38 RAALEEMSLLERR
+38 RAALEEMGILEPA
-51 GPGPATFDQD
+51 GPGPALFDDQ
-61 LEAGVRLFQ
+61 LEQAVRIFQ
-70 QQRGLITDGLVG
+70 QHRGLITDGIVG

-94 SLGDRML
+94 ALGDRML
-101 SLHTPAPLT
+101 LLNTQQPLT
-110 GDDVFALQERLLE
+110 GDDVFSLQERLLE

-141 ALRSFQRDYGMA
+141 ALRSFQRDYGMSP
-153 ADGMCGPRTLRHLG
+153 DGMCGPRTLRHLG

-193 MSGKRIVIDPGHG
+193 LSGKRIVIDPGHG
-206 GEHPGVE
+206 GADRGVS
-213 VGGHT
+213 VGQGAEAVT
-218 EAALVADV
+218 EAGIVGDV

-254 ERAGFANSAGADVL
+254 ERAGFANSAGADVV

-274 ANPSAAAN
+274 ANASPAAN
-282 GLAAFHFGTGTGAT
+282 GLAAFHFGTGNGAT
-296 STVGEALAGYIHRE
+296 STVGEALAGFIHRE

-341 MGYLTNEH
+341 IGYLTNDR

-355 DPAFRDVVAEG
+355 DPGFRDVVAEG

-372 RLYLLGQNDKPT
+372 RLYLLGQDDKPT
-384 GTFTFSDILQHEE
+384 GTFTWAEVLQRE
-397 GSPAGV
+397 SNRPAGV

>member
-1 MTDDERDQRGPDGPR
+1 
-16 TTGAPWM
+16 M
-23 QSLRR
+23 QLLSR
-28 GDAGPAVAEV
+28 GDTGPAVAEV
-38 RAALEEMSLLERR
+38 RAALQALGLLEPPASAGSNPEPSRFD
-51 GPGPATFDQD
+51 GP
-61 LEAGVRLFQ
+61 LEDAVRAFQ
-70 QQRGLITDGLVG
+70 QNRGLITDGVVG
-82 PATYRALRDARW
+82 SATYRALRDARW

-101 SLHTPAPLT
+101 CLQASNTMT

-153 ADGMCGPRTLRHLG
+153 PDGICGPRTLRHLG

-193 MSGKRIVIDPGHG
+193 LSGKRIVIDPGHG
-206 GEHPGVE
+206 GSHPGVA
-213 VGGHT
+213 VGGVT
-218 EAALVADV
+218 EAGLVADI

-234 AAAGMEALLSHGP
+234 SAAGMEALLSHGP
-247 HDCPTDA
+247 QDCPSDA
-254 ERAGFANSAGADVL
+254 ERAGFANTAGADVV

-341 MGYLTNEH
+341 IGYLTNEA
-349 DRAALL
+349 DREALL

-384 GTFTFSDILQHEE
+384 GTFTFSDILQREE
-397 GSPAGV
+397 GSPIGA

>member
-1 MTDDERDQRGPDGPR
+1 
-16 TTGAPWM
+16 M
-23 QSLRR
+23 QLLSR
-28 GDAGPAVAEV
+28 GDAGPPVAEV
-38 RAALEEMSLLERR
+38 RAALEEMGILEPG
-51 GPGPATFDQD
+51 GPGPVLFDD
-61 LEAGVRLFQ
+61 ALEQAVRIFQ
-70 QQRGLITDGLVG
+70 QQRGLITDGIVG

-94 SLGDRML
+94 ALGDRML
-101 SLHTPAPLT
+101 LLNTQTPLT

-141 ALRSFQRDYGMA
+141 ALRSFQRDYGMSP
-153 ADGMCGPRTLRHLG
+153 DGMCGPRTLRHLG

-193 MSGKRIVIDPGHG
+193 LSGKRIVIDPGHG
-206 GEHPGVE
+206 GADRGVF
-213 VGGHT
+213 VGSGPDAVT
-218 EAALVADV
+218 EAGVVADI

-247 HDCPTDA
+247 QDCPTDA
-254 ERAGFANSAGADVL
+254 ERAGFANSAGADVV

-274 ANPSAAAN
+274 ANASPAAN
-282 GLAAFHFGTGTGAT
+282 GLAAFHFGTGNGAT
-296 STVGEALAGYIHRE
+296 STVGEALAGFIHRE

-320 GVHPRPW
+320 GVHGRPW

-341 MGYLTNEH
+341 IGYLTNDR

-355 DPAFRDVVAEG
+355 DPGFRDVVAEG

-372 RLYLLGQNDKPT
+372 RLYLLGQDDKPT
-384 GTFTFSDILQHEE
+384 GTFTWAEVLQREHNR
-397 GSPAGV
+397 PAGV

>member
-1 MTDDERDQRGPDGPR
+1 
-16 TTGAPWM
+16 M
-23 QSLRR
+23 QLLSR

-38 RAALEEMSLLERR
+38 RAALQRMGLLETPP
-51 GPGPATFDQD
+51 PGPAVFDD
-61 LEAGVRLFQ
+61 ALEQAVRIFQ
-70 QQRGLITDGLVG
+70 QRRGLITDGIVG
-82 PATYRALRDARW
+82 SATYRALRDAHW

-101 SLHTPAPLT
+101 HLDAHTLLT

-141 ALRSFQRDYGMA
+141 ALRSFQRDYGMSP
-153 ADGMCGPRTLRHLG
+153 DGMCGPRTLRHLG

-193 MSGKRIVIDPGHG
+193 LSGKRIVIDPGHG
-206 GEHPGVE
+206 GSDRGVA
-213 VGGHT
+213 VGRGTSMVT
-218 EAALVADV
+218 EADLVSDI

-247 HDCPTDA
+247 RDCPTDA

-274 ANPSAAAN
+274 ADPSPAAN
-282 GLAAFHFGTGTGAT
+282 GLAAFHFGTGTGVT
-296 STVGEALAGYIHRE
+296 STVGEALAGFIHRE
-310 LLARTRMLDC
+310 LLARTQMLDC

-341 MGYLTNEH
+341 IGYLTNDR

-355 DPAFRDVVAEG
+355 DPGFRDVVAES

-372 RLYLLGQNDKPT
+372 RLYLLGQDDKPT
-384 GTFTFSDILQHEE
+384 GTFTFAEVLQRET
-397 GSPAGV
+397 SRPAGV

>member
-1 MTDDERDQRGPDGPR
+1 
-16 TTGAPWM
+16 M
-23 QSLRR
+23 QLLSR
-28 GDAGPAVAEV
+28 GDAGPPVAEV
-38 RAALEEMSLLERR
+38 RAALEALGIVEPT
-51 GPGPATFDQD
+51 GPGPVLFDEQ
-61 LEAGVRLFQ
+61 LEHAVRIFQ
-70 QQRGLITDGLVG
+70 QRRGLITDGIVG

-94 SLGDRML
+94 ALGDRML
-101 SLHTPAPLT
+101 LLNAASPLT

-141 ALRSFQRDYGMA
+141 ALRGFQRDYGMSP
-153 ADGMCGPRTLRHLG
+153 DGMCGPRTLRHLG

-193 MSGKRIVIDPGHG
+193 LSGKRIVIDPGHG
-206 GEHPGVE
+206 GADRGVS
-213 VGGHT
+213 VGSGADAIT
-218 EAALVADV
+218 EAGLVDDIG
-226 ARRLEGRM
+226 RRLEGRM

-247 HDCPTDA
+247 NDCPTDA
-254 ERAGFANSAGADVL
+254 ERAGFANSAGADVV

-274 ANPSAAAN
+274 ANASPAAN

-296 STVGEALAGYIHRE
+296 STVGEALAGFIHRE

-341 MGYLTNEH
+341 MGYLTNER

-355 DPAFRDVVAEG
+355 DPGFRDVVAEG

-372 RLYLLGQNDKPT
+372 RLYLLGQDDKPT
-384 GTFTFSDILQHEE
+384 GTFTWAEVLQREHNR
-397 GSPAGV
+397 PAGV

>member
-1 MTDDERDQRGPDGPR
+1 
-16 TTGAPWM
+16 M
-23 QSLRR
+23 QLLSR
-28 GDAGPAVAEV
+28 GDAGPPVAEV
-38 RAALEEMSLLERR
+38 RAALEEMGILEPT
-51 GPGPATFDQD
+51 GPGPALFDD
-61 LEAGVRLFQ
+61 ALEQAVRIFQ

-82 PATYRALRDARW
+82 PATYRAMRDARW
-94 SLGDRML
+94 GLGDRML
-101 SLHTPAPLT
+101 HLNTHAPLT

-141 ALRSFQRDYGMA
+141 ALRSFQRDYGMSP
-153 ADGMCGPRTLRHLG
+153 DGMCGPRTLRHLG

-193 MSGKRIVIDPGHG
+193 LSGKRIVIDPGHG
-206 GEHPGVE
+206 GPNPGVA
-213 VGGHT
+213 VGHGADTVT
-218 EAALVADV
+218 EAGLVADI

-247 HDCPTDA
+247 NDCPTDA
-254 ERAGFANSAGADVL
+254 ERAGFANSAGADVV

-274 ANPSAAAN
+274 ANASPAAN

-296 STVGEALAGYIHRE
+296 STVGEALAGFIHRE
-310 LLARTRMLDC
+310 LLARTQMLDC

-341 MGYLTNEH
+341 MGYLTNAR

-355 DPAFRDVVAEG
+355 DPGFRDIVAEG

-372 RLYLLGQNDKPT
+372 RLYLLGQDDKPT
-384 GTFTFSDILQHEE
+384 GTFTFAEVLDRETTR
-397 GSPAGV
+397 PAGV

>member
-1 MTDDERDQRGPDGPR
+1 
-16 TTGAPWM
+16 M
-23 QSLRR
+23 QLLSR
-28 GDAGPAVAEV
+28 GDAGPPVAEV
-38 RAALEEMSLLERR
+38 RAALEEMDILEPV
-51 GPGPATFDQD
+51 GPGPALFDD
-61 LEAGVRLFQ
+61 SLEQAVRIFQ
-70 QQRGLITDGLVG
+70 QQRGLITDGIVG

-94 SLGDRML
+94 ALGDRML
-101 SLHTPAPLT
+101 HLNAHTPLT

-141 ALRSFQRDYGMA
+141 ALRSFQRDYGMSP
-153 ADGMCGPRTLRHLG
+153 DGMCGPRTLRHLG

-193 MSGKRIVIDPGHG
+193 LSGKRIVIDPGHG
-206 GEHPGVE
+206 GATPGVA
-213 VGGHT
+213 VGRGADAVT
-218 EAALVADV
+218 EAGLVADIG
-226 ARRLEGRM
+226 RRLEGRM

-254 ERAGFANSAGADVL
+254 ERAGFANSAGADVV

-274 ANPSAAAN
+274 ANTSPAAS

-296 STVGEALAGYIHRE
+296 STVGEALAGFIHRE
-310 LLARTRMLDC
+310 LLARTQMVDC

-341 MGYLTNEH
+341 IGYLTNDR

-355 DPAFRDVVAEG
+355 DPGFRDIVAEG

-372 RLYLLGQNDKPT
+372 RLYLLGQDDKPT
-384 GTFTFSDILQHEE
+384 GTFTFAEVLDRETTR
-397 GSPAGV
+397 PAGV